1 MIQDIEK
8 IKKEI
13 KNHIEIDI
21 TYPIIPGIN
30 VKYITLN
37 DEDEESFYLGGEYIK
52 SGYEKI
58 FLRKGIN
65 TWAVKSKIRDD
76 NNDTIY
82 NSRFFINK
90 EDLKIKENNNKKIQ
104 KEEELNKV
112 IKSQQNVIDKL
123 SKEVIKYQKT
133 INTLNI
139 QLQNYKNN

>member
-21 TYPIIPGIN
+21 TYPIIPGTN

-37 DEDEESFYLGGEYIK
+37 DEDEESFYLGGEYTK
-52 SGYEKI
+52 TGYEKI
-58 FLRKGIN
+58 FLRKAKN

-76 NNDTIY
+76 NNYTIY

-90 EDLKIKENNNKKIQ
+90 EDLKIKENNNNKIQ
-104 KEEELNKV
+104 TEEELNKV